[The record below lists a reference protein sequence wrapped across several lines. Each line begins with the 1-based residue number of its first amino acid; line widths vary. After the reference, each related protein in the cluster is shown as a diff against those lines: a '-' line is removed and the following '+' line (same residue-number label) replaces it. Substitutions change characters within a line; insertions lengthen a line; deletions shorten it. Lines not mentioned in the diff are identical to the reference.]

1 MTSNFPAQVGELQ
14 MKLNW
19 MRRQQL
25 VGYMFIAP
33 NMIGVT
39 AFIILPALFSIFLAF
54 TNWEFP
60 LLSADFVGMSNF
72 SRLVEDEVFYNSLK
86 NTLIFLGSVPIS
98 VGLGFLAALVLNKSV
113 YFKKVLRTM
122 FFLPYITTG
131 VAIAFVWM
139 LIFQPVN
146 GPVNTL
152 LMSLGI
158 NNPPGWLSS
167 TSSAIFVFDIIWI
180 WFLLGYNIII
190 YLAALQEISS
200 EQLEASKIDGARLFH
215 TVRYVIWPLV
225 SPTTLFLLMTG
236 FIVSIK
242 QMGIFQAI
250 TNGGPGDSTTVLSLY
265 IYKTAFRYYDMG
277 YASAISVALLFIIIL
292 ITAIQ
297 WIAQKKWV
305 HYS

>member
-1 MTSNFPAQVGELQ
+1 

-19 MRRQQL
+19 ARRQQL
-25 VGYMFIAP
+25 IGYMFIAP
-33 NMIGVT
+33 NMIGVSC
-39 AFIILPALFSIFLAF
+39 FIIIPALFSIVLAF

-60 LLSADFVGMSNF
+60 QLTADFVGLSNF
-72 SRLVEDEVFYNSLK
+72 SRLVHDDVFYHSLK

-98 VGLGFLAALVLNKSV
+98 VGLGFLTALVLNKSV
-113 YFKKVLRTM
+113 YLKNVLRTM

-131 VAIAFVWM
+131 IAIAFVWM

-146 GPVNTL
+146 GPVNSL
-152 LMSLGI
+152 LMSIGI
-158 NNPPGWLSS
+158 DHPPGWLSS

-180 WFLLGYNIII
+180 WFLLGYNVII
-190 YLAALQEISS
+190 YLAALQEVSG
-200 EQLEASKIDGARLFH
+200 ELLEASKIDGARMLH
-215 TVRYVIWPLV
+215 TIRYIIWPLV

-250 TNGGPGDSTTVLSLY
+250 TDGGPGDSTTVLSLY

-277 YASAISVALLFIIIL
+277 YASAISVCLLLIIII

>member
-1 MTSNFPAQVGELQ
+1 

-19 MRRQQL
+19 MRKQQL
-25 VGYMFIAP
+25 TGYLFIAP
-33 NMIGVT
+33 NMVGVSL
-39 AFIILPALFSIFLAF
+39 FIIIPALFSFFLAF

-60 LLSADFVGMSNF
+60 LLKADFVGLSNF
-72 SRLVEDEVFYNSLK
+72 KRLIQDEVFYTSLK
-86 NTLIFLGSVPIS
+86 NTLIFLGSVPVS
-98 VGLGFLAALVLNKSV
+98 VGLGFLTALILNKSV
-113 YFKKVLRTM
+113 YFKNALRTM

-139 LIFQPVN
+139 LIFQPEN
-146 GPVNTL
+146 GPINSIL
-152 LMSLGI
+152 RSLGI
-158 NNPPGWLSS
+158 DHPPGWLSS
-167 TSSAIFVFDIIWI
+167 TSSAIFVFDIIWV
-180 WFLLGYNIII
+180 WFLLGYNVII
-190 YLAALQEISS
+190 YLAALQEVSS
-200 EQLEASKIDGARLFH
+200 ELLEASRIDGARKLH
-215 TVRYVIWPLV
+215 TIRFVIWPLV

-250 TNGGPGDSTTVLSLY
+250 TDGGPGNSTTVLSLF

-277 YASAISVALLFIIIL
+277 YASAISVFLLLIIIA

>member
-1 MTSNFPAQVGELQ
+1 

-25 VGYMFIAP
+25 TGYLFIAP
-33 NMIGVT
+33 NMIGVSL
-39 AFIILPALFSIFLAF
+39 FIIIPALFSIFLAF

-60 LLSADFVGMSNF
+60 QLKADFVGLNNF
-72 SRLVEDEVFYNSLK
+72 TRLFQDEVFYTSLK

-98 VGLGFLAALVLNKSV
+98 VGLGFMTALVLNKSV
-113 YFKKVLRTM
+113 FLKNALRTM

-139 LIFQPVN
+139 LIFQPED
-146 GPVNTL
+146 GPINTL
-152 LMSLGI
+152 LMSIGI
-158 NNPPGWLSS
+158 DHPPGWLSS

-180 WFLLGYNIII
+180 WYLLGYNIIV
-190 YLAALQEISS
+190 YLAALQEVSN
-200 EQLEASKIDGARLFH
+200 ELLEASRIDGARKLH
-215 TVRYVIWPLV
+215 TIRFVIWPLV

-250 TNGGPGDSTTVLSLY
+250 TDGGPGNSTTVLSLF

-277 YASAISVALLFIIIL
+277 YASAISVFLLFIIIA

>member
-1 MTSNFPAQVGELQ
+1 

-33 NMIGVT
+33 NMIGVSC
-39 AFIILPALFSIFLAF
+39 FIIIPALFSIILAF

-60 LLSADFVGMSNF
+60 RLSADFVGMTNF
-72 SRLVEDEVFYNSLK
+72 SRLFQDEVFYQSLK

-98 VGLGFLAALVLNKSV
+98 VGLGFLVAIVLNKSV
-113 YFKKVLRTM
+113 YLKNMLRTM

-131 VAIAFVWM
+131 IAIAFVWM
-139 LIFQPVN
+139 LIFQPVD

-152 LMSLGI
+152 LKSMGI
-158 NNPPGWLSS
+158 VHPPGWLSS

-180 WFLLGYNIII
+180 WFLLGYNVII
-190 YLAALQEISS
+190 YLAALQEVPS
-200 EQLEASKIDGARLFH
+200 ELLEASKIDGARRMH
-215 TVRYVIWPLV
+215 TIRYIIWPLV
-225 SPTTLFLLMTG
+225 SPSTLFLLMTG
-236 FIVSIK
+236 FITSIK

-250 TNGGPGDSTTVLSLY
+250 TDGGPGDSTTVLSLF

-277 YASAISVALLFIIIL
+277 YASAISVILLLIIIV

-297 WIAQKKWV
+297 WFAQKKWV

>member
-1 MTSNFPAQVGELQ
+1 

-25 VGYMFIAP
+25 IGYLFIAP
-33 NMIGVT
+33 NMIGVVL
-39 AFIILPALFSIFLAF
+39 FILMPALFSIFLAF

-60 LLSADFVGMSNF
+60 ALHADFVGIANF
-72 SRLVEDEVFYNSLK
+72 ERLLQDVSFYHALQ

-98 VGLGFLAALVLNKSV
+98 VCLAFLAALVLNKSV
-113 YFKKVLRTM
+113 FLKNALRTM

-139 LIFQPVN
+139 LIFQPID
-146 GPVNTL
+146 GPINQL
-152 LMSLGI
+152 LKGMGI
-158 NNPPGWLSS
+158 EHPPEWLAS
-167 TSSAIFVFDIIWI
+167 TSSAMFAFDIIWI

-190 YLAALQEISS
+190 YLAALQEVSG
-200 EQLEASKIDGARLFH
+200 ELLEASRIDGARRWH
-215 TVRYVIWPLV
+215 TTRYILWPLV

-250 TNGGPGDSTTVLSLY
+250 TNGGPGDSSTVLSLL

-277 YASAISVALLFIIIL
+277 YAAAVSVFLLLVIVV

-297 WIAQKKWV
+297 WAAQRKWV

>member
-1 MTSNFPAQVGELQ
+1 
-14 MKLNW
+14 
-19 MRRQQL
+19 MRKQQL
-25 VGYMFIAP
+25 TGYLFIAP
-33 NMIGVT
+33 NMIGVSL
-39 AFIILPALFSIFLAF
+39 FIIIPALFSIFLAF

-60 LLSADFVGMSNF
+60 LLKADFVGLSNF
-72 SRLVEDEVFYNSLK
+72 ERLIHDEVFYTALK

-98 VGLGFLAALVLNKSV
+98 VGLGFLTALVLNKSV
-113 YFKKVLRTM
+113 YLKNMLRTM

-139 LIFQPVN
+139 LIFQPEN
-146 GPVNTL
+146 GPINSL
-152 LMSLGI
+152 LRNIGI
-158 NNPPGWLSS
+158 DHPPGWLSS

-190 YLAALQEISS
+190 YLAALQEVSS
-200 EQLEASKIDGARLFH
+200 ELLEASRIDGARKLH
-215 TVRYVIWPLV
+215 TIRYVIWPLV

-236 FIVSIK
+236 FILSIK

-250 TNGGPGDSTTVLSLY
+250 TDGGPGNSTTVLSLF

-277 YASAISVALLFIIIL
+277 YASAISVFLLLIIIA

>member
-1 MTSNFPAQVGELQ
+1 MLLTLLGELQ

-25 VGYMFIAP
+25 IGYMFIAP
-33 NMIGVT
+33 NMIGVSC
-39 AFIILPALFSIFLAF
+39 FIIMPALFSIILAF

-60 LLSADFVGMSNF
+60 QLRADFVGLSNF
-72 SRLVEDEVFYNSLK
+72 SRLVHDAVFYQSLK

-98 VGLGFLAALVLNKSV
+98 VALGFLAALVLNKSV
-113 YFKKVLRTM
+113 YLKNVLRTM

-131 VAIAFVWM
+131 IAIAFVWM
-139 LIFQPVN
+139 LIFEPIN
-146 GPVNTL
+146 GPVNAL
-152 LMSLGI
+152 LMSIGI
-158 NNPPGWLSS
+158 DHPPGWLSS

-190 YLAALQEISS
+190 YLAALQEVSS
-200 EQLEASKIDGARLFH
+200 ELLEASKIDGARRLH
-215 TVRYVIWPLV
+215 TIRYIIWPLV

-250 TNGGPGDSTTVLSLY
+250 TDGGPGDSTTVLSLF

-277 YASAISVALLFIIIL
+277 YASAISVVLLLIIII
-292 ITAIQ
+292 ITAVQ